1 MHRFSRQKI
10 NRSRR
15 ILLILRFVSLTD
27 IPYAN
32 RHKTSELQTMTDD
45 EALSQLYFK
54 DTAFQ
59 NLMQRRI
66 FNVLLIASAYDAF
79 MMEEDGRVEEQLYF
93 EYTSLNLSSP
103 PRVTRALNS
112 TEGLGILKKK
122 AFDLVIMM
130 PGNDI
135 SETFSGAR
143 RIRENYPDM
152 PIIVLTPFSKEVSR
166 RLSNEDFSGIDYV
179 FSWLGN
185 VDLLLAIIKL
195 LEDKMNADNDIN
207 GVGVQL
213 IMLVEDSVRFYSS
226 VLPIVYKFILKQSR
240 EFSTEALN
248 EHEQMLRMR
257 GRPKVMLA
265 RDYEEAIAI
274 YNRYSDHILGVISDV
289 SFKHNGK
296 KDPKAGIKLASELR
310 ERDPFLPL
318 IIESSEP
325 ENAHAVIEFG
335 GTFIDKNS
343 KKFPVDL
350 GQAITSNFGFGDFVI
365 RNPET
370 GEEIFRIKSLKD
382 LQKNIFNIPAEALYW
397 HASFNDISRWL
408 YSRAMFP
415 IAEVIKHHR
424 FRDLKDAPQVRQ
436 LFFDLIV
443 KYRRM
448 KNRGVV
454 AIFRKDRFDHYSNFA
469 RIGQGS
475 LGGKGRGLAFID
487 SIIKKN
493 PVCDNFDGIS
503 ITIPRTVVLCT
514 DIFDEFMESNRLYP
528 IALSDE
534 PDDVILRHFLEGEL
548 PRRITDDLLALFE
561 VVDTPI
567 AVRSSSLL
575 EDSHYQPFAGIY
587 STYMVPKYK
596 DPARM
601 LRVVSDAIKG
611 VYASVFYADSKA
623 YMTAT
628 SNVIDQEKM
637 AVILQEVVGKEVDG
651 YYFPSFSGV
660 GRSLNY
666 YPLNDEKPEDGV
678 AEIAVGLGKY
688 IVDGGLSLRFS
699 PRHPEN
705 VLQTSELSLALRD
718 TQTRMYALD
727 MTGNGKGE
735 TTDDGTASDTPRLVV
750 DDGYNVAKLRV
761 QDMADKGVLKYMVST
776 FDYRDNVIRDND
788 SGEGRKVVT
797 FNNILKHK
805 VFPLAEAVD
814 LMLTSGQEAMQRPV
828 EIEFA
833 GIVGPDEKMIGP
845 GAKSK
850 GRLYWLQI
858 RPIVDRKEIVDEALM
873 ATPDEKLLLKSGTA
887 LGHGNIEGV
896 RTIVY
901 VRPEKF
907 SSSNNSI
914 IAREIEKINR
924 GFLDRNERYVLIGP
938 GRWGSSDTALG
949 IPVKWP
955 AISAARLIVESS
967 LPSYRIEPSQGTH
980 FFQNLTSFG
989 VAYFTIDTNARH
1001 KDGEPV
1007 TALYDVDFLNSMPAV
1022 YESDYVRIVTFKAPL
1037 AIGVNGLK
1045 GTGVVLKPET

>member
-1 MHRFSRQKI
+1 M
-10 NRSRR
+10 NE
-15 ILLILRFVSLTD
+15 D
-27 IPYAN
+27 
-32 RHKTSELQTMTDD
+32 
-45 EALSQLYFK
+45 ALSQLYLK

-59 NLMQRRI
+59 DLMQRRI
-66 FNVLLIASAYDAF
+66 FNVLLIASTYDAF

-93 EYTSLNLSSP
+93 EYISLNLSSP
-103 PRVTRALNS
+103 PRVTRVSNSAEALELMATKS
-112 TEGLGILKKK
+112 
-122 AFDLVIMM
+122 FDLVIMM

-135 SETFSGAR
+135 SETFTGAR
-143 RIRENYPDM
+143 RIKDLHPEQ

-195 LEDKMNADNDIN
+195 LEDKLNADNDIN
-207 GVGVQL
+207 NVGVQL
-213 IMLVEDSVRFYSS
+213 ILIVEDSVRFYSS
-226 VLPIVYKFILKQSR
+226 VLPIVYKFILTQSR
-240 EFSTEALN
+240 LFSTEALN
-248 EHEQMLRMR
+248 EHERMLRMR

-265 RDYEEAIAI
+265 RDYEEALEL
-274 YNRYSDHILGVISDV
+274 YDKYSEHILGVISDV
-289 SFKHNGK
+289 SFKRQGV
-296 KDPKAGIKLASELR
+296 KDQKAGIRLARELR
-310 ERDPFLPL
+310 SRDPYLPL

-325 ENAHAVIEFG
+325 ENVHDVRAMG
-335 GTFIDKNS
+335 CTFIDKNS

-350 GQAITSNFGFGDFVI
+350 GKAIINEFGFGDFVV

-370 GEEIFRIKSLKD
+370 GEEICRIHNLKE
-382 LQKNIFNIPAEALYW
+382 LQKSIFDIPAEALYW

-415 IAEVIKHHR
+415 IAEVIKQHR
-424 FRDLKDAPQVRQ
+424 FSDISDAPRVRQ

-443 KYRRM
+443 KYRKM

-454 AIFRKDRFDHYSNFA
+454 AIFRQDRFDHYSNFA

-493 PVCDNFDGIS
+493 TVCDNFDGITIS
-503 ITIPRTVVLCT
+503 IPRTVVLCT
-514 DIFDEFMESNRLYP
+514 DIFDEFMESNQLYP
-528 IALSDE
+528 IALSDM
-534 PDDVILRHFLEGEL
+534 PDEEILRHFLRATL
-548 PRRITDDLLALFE
+548 PARIREDLKALLQ

-575 EDSHYQPFAGIY
+575 DDSHYQPFAGIY
-587 STYMVPKYK
+587 STYMVPKSP
-596 DPARM
+596 DQDRM
-601 LRVVSDAIKG
+601 LDMLTDAIKG

-637 AVILQEVVGKEVDG
+637 AVILQEVVGKDFDG

-666 YPLNDEKPEDGV
+666 YPLGDERPEDGV

-688 IVDGGLSLRFS
+688 IVDGGVGLRFS
-699 PRHPEN
+699 PRHPES

-727 MTGNGKGE
+727 MMGDKGE
-735 TTDDGTASDTPRLVV
+735 LKVE
-750 DDGYNVAKLRV
+750 DGYNVAKLRV
-761 QDMADKGVLKYMVST
+761 QDVADRGALTYMVST
-776 FDYRDNVIRDND
+776 YDFRDNVLRDND
-788 SGEGRKVVT
+788 KGEGRKVVT
-797 FNNILKHK
+797 FNNVLKHG
-805 VFPLAEAVD
+805 VFPLAGALD
-814 LMLTSGQEAMQRPV
+814 FMLMKGQQEMQRPV

-833 GIVGPDEKMIGP
+833 GMIEP
-845 GAKSK
+845 GKNSK

-858 RPIVDRKEIVDEALM
+858 RPIVDRKESVDEAVM
-873 ATPDEKLLLKSGTA
+873 STPDDRLLLKSSTA
-887 LGHGNIEGV
+887 LGHGTIEGV
-896 RTIVY
+896 KTVVY

-907 SSSNNSI
+907 SSSNNSL
-914 IAREIEKINR
+914 IAREMEKINR
-924 GFLDRNERYVLIGP
+924 GFLERDEKYLLIGP
-938 GRWGSSDTALG
+938 GRWGSSDSALG

-955 AISAARLIVESS
+955 AISAARLIVESA
-967 LPSYRIEPSQGTH
+967 LPDYRIEPSQGTH

-989 VAYFTIDTNARH
+989 VAYFTVDTAR
-1001 KDGEPV
+1001 KCDADAEV
-1007 TALYDVDFLNSMPAV
+1007 TDLYDVAFLDAMPAV
-1022 YESDYVRIVTFKAPL
+1022 YESEFMRIVTFDEPL
-1037 AIGVNGLK
+1037 VIGVNGLK
-1045 GTGVVLKPET
+1045 GTGVVVKPDIKNS